1 VLGEFDAKCFK
12 STNTDLLGFKSPSEL
27 SVLNSYFNSDITN
40 TDGRTIGLYMSVA
53 NGDSYPDQKIAVNND
68 KFASG
73 ITITDDH
80 DQPSINTDVQ
90 MKAGRGL
97 DIPTSP
103 SDTEWR
109 IDPAY
114 NNGYPY
120 FVFAVPELQALW
132 AYNPAPNSKLFAG
145 SDMVTAVYI
154 GSEQV
159 ADVYLG
165 SEKLFGAV

>member
-1 VLGEFDAKCFK
+1 
-12 STNTDLLGFKSPSEL
+12 
-27 SVLNSYFNSDITN
+27 
-40 TDGRTIGLYMSVA
+40 MSVA
-53 NGDSYPDQKIAVNND
+53 NGYSYPHQKIAVNSD

-80 DQPSINTDVQ
+80 DQPAINTNAQ

-132 AYNPAPNSKLFAG
+132 AHNTAPKLFVG
-145 SDMVTAVYI
+145 SDAVTAL
-154 GSEQV
+154 
-159 ADVYLG
+159 YLG
-165 SEKLFGAV
+165 SEPVVRAYLGDDVIA